1 MSDLQFINRMLV
13 NVKLLDAGAARDYVS
28 YMTLTRRSD
37 DILTVT
43 GAADCDSNSSPT
55 DMLPQLVS

>member
-1 MSDLQFINRMLV
+1 MLV